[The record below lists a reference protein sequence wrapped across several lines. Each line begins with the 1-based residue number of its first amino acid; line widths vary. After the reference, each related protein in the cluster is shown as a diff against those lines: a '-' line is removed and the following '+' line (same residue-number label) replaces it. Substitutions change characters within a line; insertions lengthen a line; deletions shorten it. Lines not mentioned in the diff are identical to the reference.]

1 MNYCN
6 DRHESVYKIKYKP
19 IQLGAMPS
27 EWLVCEHCFGKEEF
41 FGAID
46 EIESIVSLRNFSEIR
61 LDIDH
66 LLIMT
71 RTISKKLKKI
81 LSKN

>member
-1 MNYCN
+1 MNSCN
-6 DRHESVYKIKYKP
+6 DRHEPVYKIKYKP
-19 IQLGAMPS
+19 IQLGAVPS
-27 EWLVCEHCFGKEEF
+27 EWFVCEHCFGKEEF
-41 FGAID
+41 FGAVD

-71 RTISKKLKKI
+71 RTISKKLKKM
-81 LSKN
+81 LSAN